1 MPPPAPAPGP
11 ESPGSSGSQPPA
23 TQPQYGGPVSPGG
36 PQQAAQQPGFPS
48 GGYPVKRGAGR
59 VLGFSILSF
68 GLYGF
73 YWFYVTREQMTR
85 EVGGDDNVGLQTAGQ
100 IVPILNFVI
109 IYWLWRDINIARTR
123 VGLPEFNIPVYLVLS
138 ILGLSP
144 IFYCLVVSRLNEYWD
159 RRTNGQATD
168 APVTG
173 GEKAVVAVG
182 AVLMLLYI
190 LFIIVAIIL
199 AAAGTS

>member
-1 MPPPAPAPGP
+1 MPAPQSAPA
-11 ESPGSSGSQPPA
+11 PA
-23 TQPQYGGPVSPGG
+23 TQPSYGGPVPPGG
-36 PQQAAQQPGFPS
+36 WQQPVQQQPGPLSS
-48 GGYPVKRGAGR
+48 GYAVKRGVGR

-68 GLYGF
+68 GIYGF

-100 IVPILNFVI
+100 IVPVLNFVI

-144 IFYCLVVSRLNEYWD
+144 IFFCLVVSRLNEYWD

-182 AVLMLLYI
+182 AALLLLYI
-190 LFIIVAIIL
+190 LFIILVIIL
-199 AAAGTS
+199 AAAAGTSAG